1 MQLDDYLFQT
11 IEKSDFL
18 SGFVVGHL
26 VLESLMKKAIAK
38 YDSGL
43 GNYADKLK
51 FSGLVGLCFE
61 IGIFTKSQQTT
72 MASINKMRNKLAHNL
87 EYKPTRQEIKEL
99 FELAKSSFSDMT
111 DGLSQGIDTLND
123 PNWKHEIGDYTLSD
137 LFIQI
142 AYDLDLFDQCS

>member
-1 MQLDDYLFQT
+1 MKLDDYLFER
-11 IEKSDFL
+11 IENSDFL

-43 GNYADKLK
+43 GNYAEKLK

-61 IGIFTKSQQTT
+61 VGIFTKSQQTT
-72 MASINKMRNKLAHNL
+72 MNAINKVRNKLAHNL
-87 EYKPTRQEIKEL
+87 EYEPSRKELKQL
-99 FELAKSSFSDMT
+99 FELARSSFSDMT
-111 DGLSQGIDTLND
+111 DGLAQGIDTLSD
-123 PNWKHEIGDYTLSD
+123 PAWKHEIGDYTLSD

-142 AYDLDLFDQCS
+142 AYDLDLFDHC